1 MYLLATSFQ
10 RKDYY
15 IVDNIWNP
23 DEFYTNQNLKRVKR
37 HSLRVDIIDMVEKDD
52 YDICIFKTF
61 WLSIFQRKVRRLL
74 FRDL

>member
-1 MYLLATSFQ
+1 MYVLASSFQ
-10 RKDYY
+10 RKEYH

-23 DEFYTNQNLKRVKR
+23 DEFYTNQHLKRIKR
-37 HSLRVDIIDMVEKDD
+37 HGLRLDIIDMVEKDD

-61 WLSIFQRKVRRLL
+61 WLSIFQRKVRRLI

>member
-1 MYLLATSFQ
+1 MYLLATSFE
-10 RKDYY
+10 KENYHL
-15 IVDNIWNP
+15 VDNIWNP
-23 DEFYTNQNLKRVKR
+23 DEFYKNKHVKR
-37 HSLRVDIIDMVEKDD
+37 LNTYLLRLDIIDMVEQGN

>member
-1 MYLLATSFQ
+1 MYVLATSFEHE
-10 RKDYY
+10 KYH

-23 DEFYTNQNLKRVKR
+23 EEFYTNQHRKRMRR
-37 HSLRVDIIDMVEKDD
+37 HSLRLDIIDMVEKDN